1 MHPLVPS
8 KVSTYLVVLHSKWFT
23 CFSYLNNC
31 LLAFDYE
38 EIAFQKL
45 VKSCNLFVFGHAL
58 NCIGKHYSES
68 PIISDFICFKKL
80 FLYLP
85 PIFGGCICV
94 NLSTDYWDVINS
106 WYSLLSKLFVI
117 LYVSYVKYSYLWR
130 LLVSR
135 KLYSLTTSELYIM
148 RIFNMVNLK

>member
-1 MHPLVPS
+1 MFILAELIAFS
-8 KVSTYLVVLHSKWFT
+8 KALFSMIFVVSGSVNPKWKKNTTIQIKYLGVLHSKWLT

-68 PIISDFICFKKL
+68 PVISDFICFKKL

-85 PIFGGCICV
+85 PIFGGCIV
-94 NLSTDYWDVINS
+94 
-106 WYSLLSKLFVI
+106 
-117 LYVSYVKYSYLWR
+117 
-130 LLVSR
+130 
-135 KLYSLTTSELYIM
+135 
-148 RIFNMVNLK
+148 